1 MTDEQYFYLAALHW
15 YLEILCA
22 AIAAGIPLYAER
34 QRVANEIRAFNEARL
49 PA

>member
-15 YLEILCA
+15 YLEILNA
-22 AIAAGIPLYAER
+22 AIRRRIPLYAER
-34 QRVANEIRAFNEARL
+34 QRIANEIRAFNETRL